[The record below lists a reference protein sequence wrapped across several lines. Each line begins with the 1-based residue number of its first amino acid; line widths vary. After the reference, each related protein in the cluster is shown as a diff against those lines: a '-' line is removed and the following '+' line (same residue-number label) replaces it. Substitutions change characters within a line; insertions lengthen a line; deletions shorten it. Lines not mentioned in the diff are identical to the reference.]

1 MSSKS
6 PVERATREA
15 IKAAQRAREFADLF
29 EKYANALKSDGPSEH
44 AKTMRILGKNK
55 LAELKEA
62 VSDCEYWIEINE
74 SSREA
79 KSAVAWK

>member
-6 PVERATREA
+6 PVERAAREA

-44 AKTMRILGKNK
+44 ALTIRILGKSK

-62 VSDCEYWIEINE
+62 VSDCEYWIEINQ
-74 SSREA
+74 SGRETTIA
-79 KSAVAWK
+79 AAGK

>member
-1 MSSKS
+1 MPSKT
-6 PVERATREA
+6 PVERAAREA

-29 EKYANALKSDGPSEH
+29 EKYADALKSDGPGEH
-44 AKTMRILGKNK
+44 ALTLRILGKSK

-74 SSREA
+74 SSRDSKIA
-79 KSAVAWK
+79 AVGK